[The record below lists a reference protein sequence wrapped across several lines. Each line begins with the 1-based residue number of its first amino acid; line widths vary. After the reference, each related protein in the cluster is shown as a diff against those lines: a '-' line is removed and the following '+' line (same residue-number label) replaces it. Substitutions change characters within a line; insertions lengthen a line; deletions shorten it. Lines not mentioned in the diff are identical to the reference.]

1 MLIIGEKLSIIAKR
15 VREAMMKK
23 DKGPIQEIATRQ
35 WKEGSGV
42 IDANIGPAED
52 GGEDLMQWM
61 VTTIQE
67 VVPLPI
73 CLDTT
78 NFKAIEAGLKVH
90 NNQWGR
96 PLINS
101 TSNDPER
108 FPILELGAKYNACVI
123 GLTVGKGGL
132 PADAEERAGIA
143 AEIMG
148 RAMEYGVP
156 LEDLYL
162 DPLVLQIATSQD
174 HARHVIKAIAMFQ
187 EMNDP
192 AMKTVVGLSNISNG
206 CPKTLRPILNKYYFM
221 LLANEGLTAATE
233 VAILSANYVSARLK
247 NHYPTL
253 YASGNGHVAH
263 ECILDLRPLKETSG
277 VTAEDV
283 AKRLM
288 DYGFHAP
295 TLSFPVPG
303 TLMVEPT
310 ESETPD
316 ELDRFIDAMIA
327 IRREIAQVERGAW
340 PQDNNPLKNAPHTA
354 ESLLG
359 DEWKHP
365 YPREL
370 GAFPVPELRDM
381 KYWPPVGRI
390 DNVWGDRNLFCSCV
404 PVNNAVQEAP

>member
-23 DKGPIQEIATRQ
+23 DKAPIQEIAVRQ

-52 GGEDLMQWM
+52 GGEELMQWM

-67 VVPLPI
+67 VVPLPV

-90 NNQWGR
+90 NNEWGR

-108 FPILELGAKYNACVI
+108 FPILELGAKYNAQVI

-132 PADAEERAGIA
+132 PADAEERAAIA

-156 LEDLYL
+156 LEDLFL

-174 HARHVIKAIAMFQ
+174 HARHVIKAISMFQ

-192 AMKTVVGLSNISNG
+192 PMKTVVGLSNISNG
-206 CPKTLRPILNKYYFM
+206 CPKTLRPILNKYYFL
-221 LLANEGLTAATE
+221 LLADAG
-233 VAILSANYVSARLK
+233 LSAAIADAHEMAEAVNDKALVADVLAGKQLSDAKKMAEISKTLDVIMGR
-247 NHYPTL
+247 TL
-253 YASGNGHVAH
+253 YAHSYL
-263 ECILDLRPLKETSG
+263 E
-277 VTAEDV
+277 
-283 AKRLM
+283 M
-288 DYGFHAP
+288 
-295 TLSFPVPG
+295 
-303 TLMVEPT
+303 
-310 ESETPD
+310 
-316 ELDRFIDAMIA
+316 
-327 IRREIAQVERGAW
+327 
-340 PQDNNPLKNAPHTA
+340 
-354 ESLLG
+354 
-359 DEWKHP
+359 
-365 YPREL
+365 
-370 GAFPVPELRDM
+370 
-381 KYWPPVGRI
+381 
-390 DNVWGDRNLFCSCV
+390 
-404 PVNNAVQEAP
+404 